1 MEFYVENK
9 DVAKLFLPR
18 NKDSHKGTFGT
29 LVIIGGCEKYA
40 GAPYLA
46 SLGASA
52 LRVGT
57 GITKIAVPRFL
68 LPALQSRITECTL
81 FPLDDE
87 KGYIRLDNTQFKE
100 LTNKATA
107 IICGMGI
114 GDVPQTKKVV
124 EFLIN
129 NATCPLLL
137 DADALNAISKDV
149 SILDNHKQQIVLTP
163 HIGEMARLTGLDTQ
177 YIKQNKQLVATE
189 FAKKHNLVI
198 HLKDSQSITTDGNN
212 VATNTSGTPAMA
224 KGGSGDL
231 LAGIIGGLLAR
242 GISPF
247 DATFAGAYIAGKAA
261 EKAVDQ
267 SNEYSLLPS
276 DTAKEVAF
284 VVSEI
289 IKSR

>member
-57 GITKIAVPRFL
+57 GIVKIAVPRFL
-68 LPALQSRITECTL
+68 TSALQHRVTECTI
-81 FPLDDE
+81 FPLHDKD
-87 KGYIRLDNTQFKE
+87 GYICLDQKQFAE
-100 LTNKATA
+100 LTNKTTA

-129 NATCPLLL
+129 NATCPILL
-137 DADALNAISKDV
+137 DADALNAVSKDV

-261 EKAVDQ
+261 EKAVEQ

-289 IKSR
+289 IKSK

>member
-1 MEFYVENK
+1 
-9 DVAKLFLPR
+9 
-18 NKDSHKGTFGT
+18 
-29 LVIIGGCEKYA
+29 
-40 GAPYLA
+40 
-46 SLGASA
+46 
-52 LRVGT
+52 
-57 GITKIAVPRFL
+57 
-68 LPALQSRITECTL
+68 
-81 FPLDDE
+81 
-87 KGYIRLDNTQFKE
+87 
-100 LTNKATA
+100 
-107 IICGMGI
+107 
-114 GDVPQTKKVV
+114 VV

-261 EKAVDQ
+261 EKAVEQ